1 MESSLF
7 YELLAKK
14 LSGEAN
20 SEELQALEVHLKAHP
35 EARDSADAFARLYLQ
50 QPRIGHQDMPALDA
64 VWSRHQQRL
73 RATEGDSSESR
84 SIQQPGNLFQR
95 FLHRPGLAAATV
107 GTLLLCALTLF
118 MLFPRTKDQTGSNE
132 WLSFEAGNR
141 RIRLTLKDGTSI
153 WLNKHS
159 RIVYN
164 RDFGSTKRDLTL
176 TGEAFFD
183 VTHNPGVPMIVHAR
197 TIDITVKGTA
207 FNVMAYPNDRTVE
220 TSLIRGS
227 VQLSTQ
233 TERQMTILLKPNEK
247 ISIPVSEDPATDQPP
262 TKSVKP
268 GTIDNKEILY
278 SINHLHEEQQTKLI
292 PEIAWIEDKLVF
304 QRETFEEVALKLE
317 RFYGLPVEITDQTL
331 AGKRFTG
338 SFHRESL
345 EEALKAL
352 QIICAFEYRI
362 TSQGVLISSDPFR
375 TQQLPSP

>member
-1 MESSLF
+1 MDSSHF

-20 SEELQALEVHLKAHP
+20 SDELEALEAHLQAHP
-35 EARDSADAFARLYLQ
+35 EARDRAEAFARLYHRE
-50 QPRIGHQDMPALDA
+50 PRIGHQDMPTLDLA
-64 VWSRHQQRL
+64 WSRHMQRL
-73 RATEGDSSESR
+73 RAAERDTIEPRPE
-84 SIQQPGNLFQR
+84 IPQQHIHRR
-95 FLHRPGLAAATV
+95 FRLRPLTLAAALCI
-107 GTLLLCALTLF
+107 LLLSGLVAYLLS
-118 MLFPRTKDQTGSNE
+118 GSAEGEAAADE

-141 RIRLTLKDGTSI
+141 RIRLTLKDGTSV
-153 WLNKHS
+153 WLNRYS

-164 RDFGSTKRDLTL
+164 RDFGKTKRDLTL

-183 VTHNPGVPMIVHAR
+183 VRHNPGVPMVVHAR

-207 FNVMAYPNDRTVE
+207 FNVMAYPKDRTVE

-233 TERQMTILLKPNEK
+233 SDRQMTILLKPNEK
-247 ISIPVSEDPATDQPP
+247 ISIPVAENPVATQG
-262 TKSVKP
+262 SAQVAKP

-278 SINHLHEEQQTKLI
+278 SINYLYEERQTKLI

-304 QRETFEEVALKLE
+304 QRETFEELALKLE
-317 RFYGLPVEITDQTL
+317 RFYGLPVEISDTAL

-352 QIICAFEYRI
+352 QLICAFEYRI
-362 TSQGVLISSDPFR
+362 TSQGIKIRPEPAR
-375 TQQLPSP
+375 YEEPPTP

>member
-1 MESSLF
+1 MEPSLF

-20 SEELQALEVHLKAHP
+20 GAELQALEAHLNAYP
-35 EARDSADAFARLYLQ
+35 EARERAEAFARLYQLH
-50 QPRIGHQDMPALDA
+50 PRMGHHDMPALDA
-64 VWSRHQQRL
+64 AWSRHLLRLKAAEQESTEPKVETEAARPRL
-73 RATEGDSSESR
+73 RYFR
-84 SIQQPGNLFQR
+84 
-95 FLHRPGLAAATV
+95 RPWIAAAIIFSV
-107 GTLLLCALTLF
+107 LF
-118 MLFPRTKDQTGSNE
+118 TGSITFILYPVASNPVSRDE
-132 WLSFEAGNR
+132 WLSFETGNR
-141 RIRLTLKDGTSI
+141 RIRLTLKDGTSV
-153 WLNKHS
+153 WLNRYSK
-159 RIVYN
+159 IVYN
-164 RDFGSTKRDLTL
+164 RDFGRSKRDITL

-183 VTHNPGVPMIVHAR
+183 VKHNPGVAMVVHAR

-207 FNVMAYPNDRTVE
+207 FNVMAYPTDRTVE

-233 TERQMTILLKPNEK
+233 SDRPMTILLKPNEK
-247 ISIPVSEDPATDQPP
+247 ISIPVAEDPVKDSATA
-262 TKSVKP
+262 VAARP

-278 SINHLHEEQQTKLI
+278 SIHHLHEEQQSKLI

-317 RFYGLPVEITDQTL
+317 RFYGLPVEITDPTL

-345 EEALKAL
+345 EEALNAL
-352 QIICAFEYRI
+352 QIICAFEFRI
-362 TSQGVLISSDPFR
+362 TSQGVLISPDTVR

>member
-1 MESSLF
+1 MEPSLF

-20 SEELQALEVHLKAHP
+20 SDELEALEGHLKADP
-35 EARDSADAFARLYLQ
+35 EARERADAFARLYLQ
-50 QPRIGHQDMPALDA
+50 QPSIGHQDMPALDA
-64 VWSRHQQRL
+64 AWSRHQQRL
-73 RATEGDSSESR
+73 KTAEGDISELRQIRETGSR
-84 SIQQPGNLFQR
+84 IHRSLRSPLLVAASIVAL
-95 FLHRPGLAAATV
+95 LLTGLATF
-107 GTLLLCALTLF
+107 LLLTPA
-118 MLFPRTKDQTGSNE
+118 DQECQPND

-141 RIRLTLKDGTSI
+141 RIRLTLKDGTSV

-164 RDFGSTKRDLTL
+164 RNFGKTKRDLTL

-207 FNVMAYPNDRTVE
+207 FNVMAYPNERTVE

-247 ISIPVSEDPATDQPP
+247 ISIPVSEDPATDQPA
-262 TKSVKP
+262 TKTAKP

-304 QRETFEEVALKLE
+304 QRESFEEVALKLE

>member
-1 MESSLF
+1 MEPSLF

-20 SEELQALEVHLKAHP
+20 SDELEALEGHLKADP
-35 EARDSADAFARLYLQ
+35 EARERADAFARLYLQ
-50 QPRIGHQDMPALDA
+50 QPSIGHQDMPALDA
-64 VWSRHQQRL
+64 AWSRHQQRL
-73 RATEGDSSESR
+73 KTAEGDISEPRQIRNHGNRIRR
-84 SIQQPGNLFQR
+84 SLRSPL
-95 FLHRPGLAAATV
+95 LVAASVVVLLLTGLATF
-107 GTLLLCALTLF
+107 LLLRPA
-118 MLFPRTKDQTGSNE
+118 DQDRQPND

-141 RIRLTLKDGTSI
+141 RIRLTLKDGTSV

-164 RDFGSTKRDLTL
+164 RNFGKTKRDLTL

-207 FNVMAYPNDRTVE
+207 FNVMAYPNERTVE

-247 ISIPVSEDPATDQPP
+247 ISIPVSEDQATDQPA
-262 TKSVKP
+262 TKSAKP

>member
-1 MESSLF
+1 MEPSLF

-20 SEELQALEVHLKAHP
+20 SNELEALEDYLQARP
-35 EARDSADAFARLYLQ
+35 EARDRAEAFAKVYQR
-50 QPRIGHQDMPALDA
+50 QPRMGHQDIPALDA
-64 VWSRHQQRL
+64 AWSRHMQRL
-73 RATEGDSSESR
+73 RAAERDGADSR
-84 SIQQPGNLFQR
+84 SETPAHDLPRR
-95 FLHRPGLAAATV
+95 FRLRPLTLVAALSV
-107 GTLLLCALTLF
+107 LLLCGIAAFLF
-118 MLFPRTKDQTGSNE
+118 FSSTSAEVAADE

-141 RIRLTLKDGTSI
+141 RIRLTLKDGTSV
-153 WLNKHS
+153 WLNRHS

-164 RDFGSTKRDLTL
+164 RDFGKTKRDLTL

-183 VTHNPGVPMIVHAR
+183 VRHNPGVPMVVHAR

-233 TERQMTILLKPNEK
+233 SDRQMTILLKPNEK
-247 ISIPVSEDPATDQPP
+247 ISIPVSEAPVNSPNV
-262 TKSVKP
+262 TKAPEP

-304 QRETFEEVALKLE
+304 QRETFEEVAVKLE
-317 RFYGLPVEITDQTL
+317 RFYGLPVQITDPAL

-338 SFHRESL
+338 SFHRETL

-352 QIICAFEYRI
+352 QLICAFEYRI
-362 TSQGVLISSDPFR
+362 SSAGVTIRPEPG
-375 TQQLPSP
+375 QLQESPSP